1 MVLSKGGMIEI
12 LVWIVFKVI
21 FYLKIYYN
29 NIFLIFLKNIFD
41 IKTSKLYK
49 KNQKSKISKNTKI
62 NAL

>member
-49 KNQKSKISKNTKI
+49 KIKNKKFLKTQK
-62 NAL
+62 